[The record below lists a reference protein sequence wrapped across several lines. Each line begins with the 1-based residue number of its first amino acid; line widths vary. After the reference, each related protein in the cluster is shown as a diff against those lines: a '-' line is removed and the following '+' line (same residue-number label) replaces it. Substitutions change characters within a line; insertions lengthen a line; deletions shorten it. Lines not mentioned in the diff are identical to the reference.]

1 MCRGLYLRLVAYLR
15 SHPMDHITGY
25 PQVPDRAPD
34 SPPTYNYLPVARPS
48 LLLIT

>member
-1 MCRGLYLRLVAYLR
+1 
-15 SHPMDHITGY
+15 MDHITGY
-25 PQVPDRAPD
+25 PQVPDRVLV